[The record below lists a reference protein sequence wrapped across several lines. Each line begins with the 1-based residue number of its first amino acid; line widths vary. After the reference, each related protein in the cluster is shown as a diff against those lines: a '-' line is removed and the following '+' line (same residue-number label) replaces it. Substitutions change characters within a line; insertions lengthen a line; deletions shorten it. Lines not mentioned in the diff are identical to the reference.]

1 MEKIK
6 FSSLLNVTDKDQN
19 IIMYHFVNNIDTI
32 TIENGKVAKY
42 EIRNRKR
49 ILETKTAECWDS
61 LIKLNKVE
69 DNYIE
74 KIIPCKTD
82 DTNNISLYIELE

>member
-1 MEKIK
+1 MDKIK
-6 FSSLLNVTDKDQN
+6 FSSLLNVTENNQN

-42 EIRNRKR
+42 EFRNRKR

>member
-1 MEKIK
+1 MDKIK
-6 FSSLLNVTDKDQN
+6 FSSLLNVTENNQN

-42 EIRNRKR
+42 EFRSRKR

-69 DNYIE
+69 DNYIK
-74 KIIPCKTD
+74 KIRPCKTV
-82 DTNNISLYIELE
+82 DTDNISLYIELE